1 MKLWE
6 RVDYSAIVDR
16 PPLRL
21 PAGNAVAVWPLV
33 TVEVWDPDG
42 PMPRT
47 VLTPP
52 QGSSFVPDVPNWS
65 WAEYGVRV
73 GFWRMKA
80 ALDARGLKANFCINA
95 SVIERYPRV
104 CEAALEA
111 GWEFMGHN
119 IVQKPMHAMDDEA
132 AAIEGSVAAIAKFT
146 GRKPRGWMGP
156 GLTETHATPELLV
169 RAGIEY
175 TTDWVLDDQPLAI
188 KTAAGPLYS
197 VPYSV
202 EINDVV
208 LATIDKA
215 DSSALYDRALAT
227 CDRYLK
233 EGRDQARVLALAAH
247 PYIHGVPHRIGWYE
261 RALDDL
267 AAKPGVMFTTGGAI
281 LDWYKAQRGN

>member
-52 QGSSFVPDVPNWS
+52 QGSSFIPDVPNWS

-132 AAIEGSVAAIAKFT
+132 AAIEGSVAAIAGVLRAVYLDAGATMLFWH
-146 GRKPRGWMGP
+146 PRRFEG
-156 GLTETHATPELLV
+156 AV
-169 RAGIEY
+169 RHDSAFRHSLK
-175 TTDWVLDDQPLAI
+175 DAVSHSRFDD
-188 KTAAGPLYS
+188 TAAEGDIERYVKEFEVATDRLKDHFS
-197 VPYSV
+197 KKQTASGDA
-202 EINDVV
+202 EEV
-208 LATIDKA
+208 LRRGAAIDGFMRRFSLSSRA
-215 DSSALYDRALAT
+215 QSDWSAL
-227 CDRYLK
+227 
-233 EGRDQARVLALAAH
+233 
-247 PYIHGVPHRIGWYE
+247 
-261 RALDDL
+261 
-267 AAKPGVMFTTGGAI
+267 
-281 LDWYKAQRGN
+281 RGNLDELARAYGVTWNW